1 MATHRTM
8 NTWKA
13 VFKNAG
19 ALSEEYVPERLLY
32 RRGEYRK
39 VKRVFS
45 AAKAGLYFNMML
57 EGFPGSGKTAT
68 VLRALKDAKC
78 AGAYVAAGE
87 TGYETLVKLA
97 RSLGLKVPPQGLSF
111 DYIQS
116 ALRPKLPRIVVID
129 DVEKMMLRGGWTSSS
144 SSPA

>member
-1 MATHRTM
+1 LATSGTV

-13 VFKNAG
+13 VFKNAE

-32 RRGEYRK
+32 REKEYRT

-45 AAKAGLYFNMML
+45 AAKTGLYINMML

-78 AGAYVAAGE
+78 AGAYVKAGQ
-87 TGYETLVKLA
+87 TGYATLAKLA
-97 RSLGLKVPPQGLSF
+97 RSLGLKVPPQRLSF

-116 ALRPKLPRIVVID
+116 ALRPKLPR
-129 DVEKMMLRGGWTSSS
+129 
-144 SSPA
+144 

>member
-1 MATHRTM
+1 MLATHRTM

-13 VFKNAG
+13 VFKNAE

-32 RRGEYRK
+32 REEEYRM

-68 VLRALKDAKC
+68 ILRALKDVKC
-78 AGAYVAAGE
+78 AGAYVKAGE
-87 TGYETLVKLA
+87 TVYETLVRLA
-97 RSLGLKVPPQGLSF
+97 KSLGLTTVSPSIKPPFSCRRR
-111 DYIQS
+111 
-116 ALRPKLPRIVVID
+116 AEPNR
-129 DVEKMMLRGGWTSSS
+129 
-144 SSPA
+144 